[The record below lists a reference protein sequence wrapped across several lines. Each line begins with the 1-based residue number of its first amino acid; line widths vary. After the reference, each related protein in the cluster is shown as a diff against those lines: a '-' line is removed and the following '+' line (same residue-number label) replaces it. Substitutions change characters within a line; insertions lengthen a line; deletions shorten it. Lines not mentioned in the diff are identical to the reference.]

1 MIFTPA
7 LETDLPEILALQKL
21 AFQSEA
27 EALNDWTIQPMTE
40 TLSEIHAE
48 FNLGPILKA
57 VDEHT
62 GKIVGSIRAQKKN
75 ETLLL
80 GKLIVHPDFR
90 RQKIALRLL
99 DEIESSLPHLRTE
112 LFTRADN
119 LGNIALYRR
128 AGFHIF
134 KTEKIHDRLSF
145 VFFEKQIN

>member
-62 GKIVGSIRAQKKN
+62 GN
-75 ETLLL
+75 
-80 GKLIVHPDFR
+80 LIS
-90 RQKIALRLL
+90 
-99 DEIESSLPHLRTE
+99 E
-112 LFTRADN
+112 
-119 LGNIALYRR
+119 
-128 AGFHIF
+128 
-134 KTEKIHDRLSF
+134 
-145 VFFEKQIN
+145 